1 MLRKKQTP
9 KHTGFSAGLE
19 GGTTLIAHNTR
30 VCGDFFFEEQLYIN
44 GVIEGD
50 VTAGQSAES
59 APESAKLV
67 VCAHGRVIGN
77 IRAPNVMIDGVV
89 EGDVYASGKLELAA
103 KARVLGNVHYNLVEM
118 QLGSVVNGQ
127 MVSLAETQDVL
138 SATEG
143 ATEGATEEAD
153 QGSQEA
159 FEEDIEMSPEEAER
173 QKMREAAGDVLAR
186 IP

>member
-9 KHTGFSAGLE
+9 KNTGFSAGLE

-30 VCGDFFFEEQLYIN
+30 VRGDLFFEEQLYIN

-50 VTAGQSAES
+50 VTAGQSTES

-127 MVSLAETQDVL
+127 MVSLAETPESL
-138 SATEG
+138 SVPA
-143 ATEGATEEAD
+143 AD
-153 QGSQEA
+153 GSQGTSDEA
-159 FEEDIEMSPEEAER
+159 LDEAIEMSPEEAEK
-173 QKMREAAGDVLAR
+173 QKLREAAGDVLATIR
-186 IP
+186 